1 MPQPCLSNL
10 HCGMPDF
17 GCEGTDI
24 KEYHQKKT
32 TFNYLNWCKSIGVR
46 AALQGETR
54 RRRHVVGCNW
64 LWLLQ
69 IKHIYIDVKAK
80 LKRCRTLTPIGLCPT
95 PTCNDTPFAFAHNL
109 LSRPL
114 VHQQKHD
121 VCGPPHPL
129 TCQQRLLLT
138 CQLVIS
144 LTLNL
149 VNLSTGQLVN

>member
-1 MPQPCLSNL
+1 M
-10 HCGMPDF
+10 
-17 GCEGTDI
+17 
-24 KEYHQKKT
+24 
-32 TFNYLNWCKSIGVR
+32 
-46 AALQGETR
+46 
-54 RRRHVVGCNW
+54 
-64 LWLLQ
+64 
-69 IKHIYIDVKAK
+69 DVKAK
-80 LKRCRTLTPIGLCPT
+80 SKRRCTLTPIGLCPT

-129 TCQQRLLLT
+129 TCQ
-138 CQLVIS
+138 LVIS